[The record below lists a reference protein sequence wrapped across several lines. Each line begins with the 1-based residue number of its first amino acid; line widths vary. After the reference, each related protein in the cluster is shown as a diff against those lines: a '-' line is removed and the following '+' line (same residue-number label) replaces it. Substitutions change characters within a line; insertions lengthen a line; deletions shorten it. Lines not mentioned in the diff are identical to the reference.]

1 MDTKYCSSCG
11 NEIKKEAEICP
22 ECGVRQK
29 PAKKEKSTGIAV
41 LLSLVIPG
49 LGQIYN
55 GQIVKGFG
63 IFVSLPILFA
73 FLLLLLVGGAN
84 TTALLIVILLITI
97 YLYSMYD
104 AHSVARE
111 INLS

>member
-11 NEIKKEAEICP
+11 NKIKKEAEICP
-22 ECGVRQK
+22 ECGVRQR
-29 PAKKEKSTGIAV
+29 PAKKEKSSGLAV
-41 LLSLVIPG
+41 FLSLIMPG

-55 GQIVKGFG
+55 GQILKGFG
-63 IFVSLPILFA
+63 VFLSEAFLFA
-73 FLLLLLVGGAN
+73 FLLLLLFGGSN
-84 TTALLIVILLITI
+84 TTALLIVILLITV